1 MSRNHVVFGAAGALG
16 GAIVRRLDREGEQ
29 VCAVVRDLERAR
41 RLLPPSVDIRIG
53 DATSAESVRVA
64 CRNADVIYH
73 CVNVPEQKW
82 ATVMTVA
89 TDNILAAVREAK
101 AWLVYPGSIHGYGPF
116 RNIPATEDHP
126 LGATTT
132 QGKLRNTIERKLVDA
147 NLMGDAKVVIPR
159 FPDFYGPNVANR
171 MVVNIFE
178 AALAGKKAKWP
189 GKLDVPHD
197 MIYVDDAASA
207 CFLLGA
213 NEDSFGQV
221 WHVPGPG
228 PLTGQQF
235 MEIAFA
241 KAGTKPKLGTR
252 GNGLSRI
259 ITSIAGGPREL
270 GELRY
275 EFKDPL
281 VLDGSKF
288 VGAYP
293 SFEFTP
299 HEEAIQR
306 TCEWFG
312 QRLTLGR

>member
-16 GAIVRRLDREGEQ
+16 GAIVRRLDTEGEP

-64 CRNADVIYH
+64 CRNANVIYH
-73 CVNVPEQKW
+73 CVNVPDQKW
-82 ATVMTVA
+82 GTVMPVV
-89 TDNILAAVREAK
+89 TDNILSAVREAK
-101 AWLVYPGSIHGYGPF
+101 AWLVYPGSVHGYGPF

-132 QGKLRNTIERKLVDA
+132 QGKLRNTIERKIVDA
-147 NLMGDAKVVIPR
+147 NLMGDARVVIPR
-159 FPDFYGPNVANR
+159 FPDFYGPNVANKL
-171 MVVNIFE
+171 VATIFE
-178 AALAGKKAKWP
+178 AALAGKRAKWP
-189 GKLDVPHD
+189 GQLNVPHD
-197 MIYVDDAASA
+197 LVYVEDAASA
-207 CFLLGA
+207 CFLLGTD
-213 NEDSFGQV
+213 ESSYGQV

-235 MEIAFA
+235 IEMAFA
-241 KAGTKPKLGTR
+241 KAGTKPKLGTQ
-252 GNGLSRI
+252 GNGWSRI
-259 ITSIAGGPREL
+259 FNSFGGDSLGL

-275 EFKDPL
+275 EFKQPL

-288 VGAYP
+288 AGAFP
-293 SFEFTP
+293 SFQFTP
-299 HEEAIQR
+299 HEEAIQH

>member
-16 GAIVRRLDREGEQ
+16 VAIVRRLDTEGET

-64 CRNADVIYH
+64 CRNADVVYN
-73 CVNVPEQKW
+73 CVNVPGRKW
-82 ATVMTVA
+82 ATVMPVV

-101 AWLVYPGSIHGYGPF
+101 ARLVYPGSVHGYGPF

-132 QGKLRNTIERKLVDA
+132 QGKLRNTIERKMVDA
-147 NLMGDAKVVIPR
+147 NLMGDAQVVIPR
-159 FPDFYGPNVANR
+159 FPDFYGANVTNR
-171 MVVNIFE
+171 LVTAIFE
-178 AALAGKKAKWP
+178 AALAGKRAKWP
-189 GKLDVPHD
+189 GQLNVPHD
-197 MIYVDDAASA
+197 LVYVEDAATA

-213 NEDSFGQV
+213 NESSYGQV

-235 MEIAFA
+235 MEMAFA
-241 KAGTKPKLGTR
+241 KAGTKPMLGTR
-252 GNGLSRI
+252 GNGLFRI
-259 ITSIAGGPREL
+259 FSSFGGGSGGL
-270 GELRY
+270 GELGY
-275 EFKDPL
+275 EFKQPL

-288 VGAYP
+288 AGAYP
-293 SFEFTP
+293 SFQFTP

-312 QRLTLGR
+312 QRLTIGR